1 MTTLSVK
8 LNKADGNP
16 DNNSVVHDITRLELN
31 GSRDFSFYLKKSFLL
46 IIFIASITVQSDC
59 LAINPVNSH
68 DAQRQLSIKKSG
80 LPNVSIV
87 QLIQGKSIHR
97 NYPNALPTLLSAIND
112 RTTVKINKDPVIISS
127 FEDPIIFQHPFIFV
141 NFGDRKDWTLSEME
155 KRNLRKYLERGG
167 FIYIDAGINA
177 EFLRKNRSHG
187 QHHSFADWEASPVI
201 KDAFKQVF
209 PGKKFLPLKRT
220 HALFK
225 SFYSGLPDPG
235 NLPDSVRDFV
245 IEEKWPQGTY
255 SAVAMSVKGRIAV
268 LATPIIS
275 MGWGKNHLG
284 NWSTTIRFRIREST
298 TGLSDY
304 LGTAAYSGDRY
315 ESTREDGGR
324 DVIYCQ
330 NDALPAWVNEPH
342 NRWRVFRYY
351 QSREISDFAHVFY
364 TRLGTNIFMY
374 ALTH

>member
-1 MTTLSVK
+1 MKLYITDYDWSDSFSDPYIDWPISQVKQCSSSQWFNTLFIGFISMF
-8 LNKADGNP
+8 LNAVALNSLAV
-16 DNNSVVHDITRLELN
+16 NSV
-31 GSRDFSFYLKKSFLL
+31 
-46 IIFIASITVQSDC
+46 
-59 LAINPVNSH
+59 NSKNV
-68 DAQRQLSIKKSG
+68 RSVLPIKKSG

-87 QLIQGKSIHR
+87 QLIQGKSLHR
-97 NYPNALPTLLSAIND
+97 NYPNALPTLLSAIDD
-112 RTTVKINKDPVIISS
+112 RTTVKINNDPVIISS
-127 FEDPIIFQHPFIFV
+127 FEDSIIFDHPFIFV
-141 NFGDRKDWTLSEME
+141 NFADRKNWSFSDLE
-155 KRNLRKYLERGG
+155 KRNLKKYLERGG

-187 QHHSFADWEASPVI
+187 QHHSFADWEASPVV
-201 KDAFKQVF
+201 KDAFKQIF

-220 HALFK
+220 HPLFK
-225 SFYSGLPDPG
+225 SFYSGLPDP
-235 NLPDSVRDFV
+235 NHLPDSVRDFV

-255 SAVAMSVKGRIAV
+255 SAVALTLKGRVAV

-284 NWSTTIRFRIREST
+284 NWSTNIRFRIREST

-304 LGTAAYSGDRY
+304 LETAAYSGERY
-315 ESTREDGGR
+315 ESTREDGEK

-330 NDALPAWVNEPH
+330 KEALPAWANEPDD
-342 NRWRVFRYY
+342 RWRVFRYY

-364 TRLGTNIFMY
+364 TQLGTNIFMY